1 MSKETSSIKEVVA
14 AWQNIQQFLRG
25 GDDGKLVPV
34 VIPKDNRGFG
44 GYGLLAFSLY
54 LLFAG
59 LFAANIF
66 GVMFIIVGLGMG
78 AIAAGWLYNSIVVRV
93 EQGTTGILSRYGKIV
108 GVLPPGR
115 RFLFKPWEKVEFIVD
130 TSTEIPYTAPVQ
142 ASPTKENVPLKSIE
156 FFLKFRIVDPVKFVR
171 HIGASNFDIVLSSA
185 VQDAIRQ
192 RSRLVQ
198 TEKAYDLRGSDV
210 GDMQVLLNRQLE
222 RYGVRIV
229 GANIPDVQLPDQYQ
243 QNLATRERV
252 AKELV
257 AYEKEW
263 ELIKK
268 QRTDSIL
275 LEIERAK
282 KIQDAKK
289 VEVKEATNKARE
301 DVAQMLQERET
312 EAEKI
317 RLEIE
322 AKGQATLKAAENEA
336 RALNRLGK
344 SYQDNWA
351 VLQYELALHRLQVA
365 EVLASEAPRPVLVH
379 TEGNG
384 EQSALST
391 LMMAQLLPQMMG
403 NQQQRQQVLAQPTP
417 PPTLSQAVGQTA
429 VDSGILDDIRDLAGD
444 VRSKVHSAKRRTN

>member
-1 MSKETSSIKEVVA
+1 MSKQTSSIKEVVA
-14 AWQNIQQFLRG
+14 SWQNIQQFLRS

-34 VIPKDNRGFG
+34 VIPKDSRGFG
-44 GYGLLAFSLY
+44 GYGMLGVAIYLFGTGVFSIATGVSALGFLFILLSFGA
-54 LLFAG
+54 AG
-59 LFAANIF
+59 LAVA
-66 GVMFIIVGLGMG
+66 
-78 AIAAGWLYNSIVVRV
+78 WLYNSIVVKI
-93 EQGTTGILSRYGKIV
+93 EQGTTGILSSYGKIV
-108 GVLPPGR
+108 GTLPPGR
-115 RFLFKPWEKVEFIVD
+115 RFLFKPWDKVEFIVD

-156 FFLKFRIVDPVKFVR
+156 FFLKFRIEDPVKFVR
-171 HIGASNFDIVLSSA
+171 FIGASNFDIVLSSA

-210 GDMQVLLNRQLE
+210 RDMQDLLNRQLE

-229 GANIPDVQLPDQYQ
+229 GANIPDVQLTHQYQ

-263 ELIKK
+263 DLTKK
-268 QRTDSIL
+268 QRTDGIL

-282 KIQDAKK
+282 KIRAAKK
-289 VEVKEATNKARE
+289 IEVKEAVNKARE

-312 EAEKI
+312 DAEKI

-322 AKGQATLKAAENEA
+322 AKGQATLKSAENEA

-351 VLQYELALHRLQVA
+351 VLQYELAVHRLQVA
-365 EVLASEAPRPVLVH
+365 ERLVSEAPRPVLVK
-379 TEGNG
+379 TEGGG
-384 EQSALST
+384 ESSDLST
-391 LMMAQLLPQMMG
+391 LLMAHFLPQIMKQG
-403 NQQQRQQVLAQPTP
+403 QKAEG
-417 PPTLSQAVGQTA
+417 SVGQTA
-429 VDSGILDDIRDLAGD
+429 VSSDFLDDLRELTKGIAQG
-444 VRSKVHSAKRRTN
+444 KKR

>member
-1 MSKETSSIKEVVA
+1 MTKGTSSIKEVVA
-14 AWQNIQQFLRG
+14 AWQNIQQFLRS
-25 GDDGKLVPV
+25 GDQGKLVPV
-34 VIPKDNRGFG
+34 VIPKDNRGFS
-44 GYGLLAFSLY
+44 GYGLLAFALY
-54 LLFAG
+54 LIFAG
-59 LFAANIF
+59 IFTANIF
-66 GVMFIIVGLGMG
+66 GLLFIIVGLGLG
-78 AIAAGWLYNSIVVRV
+78 TIAAGLLYNSIVVKI
-93 EQGTTGILSRYGKIV
+93 EQGTTGILSRYGKVV
-108 GVLPPGR
+108 GTLPPGR

-142 ASPTKENVPLKSIE
+142 ASPTQENVPLKSIE

-210 GDMQVLLNRQLE
+210 GDTQKLLNRQLE

-252 AKELV
+252 AKELG

-268 QRTDSIL
+268 QRTDTIL

-282 KIQDAKK
+282 KIRDAKMI
-289 VEVKEATNKARE
+289 EVKEAINKARE

-322 AKGQATLKAAENEA
+322 ARGQATLKSAENEA
-336 RALNRLGK
+336 RALNRLGQ
-344 SYQDNWA
+344 SYKDNWA

-365 EVLASEAPRPVLVH
+365 ERLASEAPRPVLVH
-379 TEGNG
+379 SDGSG

-391 LMMAQLLPQMMG
+391 LMLAQLLPQMMG
-403 NQQQRQQVLAQPTP
+403 PRQAMAPQQTL
-417 PPTLSQAVGQTA
+417 PPTIPQAAGQTA
-429 VDSGILDDIRDLAGD
+429 ADRDLLDDINDTAGEAVRGK
-444 VRSKVHSAKRRTN
+444 VRSSKRRNG

>member
-1 MSKETSSIKEVVA
+1 MTKGTSSIKEVVA
-14 AWQNIQQFLRG
+14 AWQNIQQFLRS
-25 GDDGKLVPV
+25 GDQGKLVPV
-34 VIPKDNRGFG
+34 VIPKDNRGFS
-44 GYGLLAFSLY
+44 GYGLLAFALY
-54 LLFAG
+54 LIFAG
-59 LFAANIF
+59 IFTANIF
-66 GVMFIIVGLGMG
+66 GVLFIIVGLGLG
-78 AIAAGWLYNSIVVRV
+78 TIAAGLLYNSIVVKI
-93 EQGTTGILSRYGKIV
+93 EQGTTGILSRYGKVV
-108 GVLPPGR
+108 GTLPPGR

-142 ASPTKENVPLKSIE
+142 ASPTQENVPLKSIE
-156 FFLKFRIVDPVKFVR
+156 FFLKFRIVDPLKFVR

-210 GDMQVLLNRQLE
+210 GDTQKLLNRQLE

-252 AKELV
+252 AKELG

-268 QRTDSIL
+268 QRTDTIL

-282 KIQDAKK
+282 KIRDAKMI
-289 VEVKEATNKARE
+289 EVKEAINKARE

-322 AKGQATLKAAENEA
+322 ARGQATLKSAENEA
-336 RALNRLGK
+336 RALNRLGQ
-344 SYQDNWA
+344 SYKDNWA

-365 EVLASEAPRPVLVH
+365 ERLASEAPRPVLVH
-379 TEGNG
+379 SDGNG

-391 LMMAQLLPQMMG
+391 LMLAQLLPQMMG
-403 NQQQRQQVLAQPTP
+403 QRPAMAPQQSL
-417 PPTLSQAVGQTA
+417 PPTISPAARQTA
-429 VDSGILDDIRDLAGD
+429 ADRDLLDDINDIAEEAVRGK
-444 VRSKVHSAKRRTN
+444 VRSSKRRNG

>member
-1 MSKETSSIKEVVA
+1 M
-14 AWQNIQQFLRG
+14 
-25 GDDGKLVPV
+25 
-34 VIPKDNRGFG
+34 
-44 GYGLLAFSLY
+44 LAFALY
-54 LLFAG
+54 MIFAG
-59 LFAANIF
+59 LFAAVAGAGIL
-66 GVMFIIVGLGMG
+66 GVLVVIAGLGAG
-78 AIAAGWLYNSIVVRV
+78 AIAAGWLYNSIVVKV

-108 GVLPPGR
+108 GTLPPGR

-142 ASPTKENVPLKSIE
+142 ASPTQENVPLKSIE

-243 QNLATRERV
+243 DNLATRERV

-317 RLEIE
+317 RLEIQ
-322 AKGQATLKAAENEA
+322 AKGQATLKSAENEA
-336 RALNRLGK
+336 RALNHLGK

-365 EVLASEAPRPVLVH
+365 EVLASAAPRPVLVH
-379 TEGNG
+379 SDGNG

-391 LMMAQLLPQMMG
+391 LMIAQLLPQMMG
-403 NQQQRQQVLAQPTP
+403 GQRQQVLSAQAVPSPTI
-417 PPTLSQAVGQTA
+417 SQTVGQTA
-429 VDSGILDDIRDLAGD
+429 VDSGLIDDLRGLAEDAIRGKRE
-444 VRSKVHSAKRRTN
+444 RSSKRNS